1 MIRLFDIE
9 NNKVIPTE
17 HCYNIKFL
25 KDIMDQYPDNYI
37 KVYSYLFY
45 MTCQNPDLN
54 PFFNLSADIKED
66 FILKEIDADFS
77 TDDDL
82 IIEGVKKCINMYE
95 TPTSRAYV
103 GIQTMLDKLAKYMT
117 DNPIT
122 VGRDGNMNSLLKA
135 AKDYDSIR
143 SSFKAAYQDLKEE
156 QQSHFRGGAGMAYDQ
171 K

>member
-1 MIRLFDIE
+1 MR
-9 NNKVIPTE
+9 NN
-17 HCYNIKFL
+17 YSIK
-25 KDIMDQYPDNYI
+25 N
-37 KVYSYLFY
+37 
-45 MTCQNPDLN
+45 NDLIYDWID
-54 PFFNLSADIKED
+54 FVAESRSRKD

-82 IIEGVKKCINMYE
+82 IVDGLRKCFNMYE
-95 TPTSRAYV
+95 TPTSRAYM

-122 VGRDGNMNSLLKA
+122 VGRDGNINSLLRA
-135 AKDYDSIR
+135 AKDYEGIR

>member
-9 NNKVIPTE
+9 NGKVVPTE

-25 KDIMDQYPDNYI
+25 KDIMETYPENYLKI
-37 KVYSYLFY
+37 FSYLFY
-45 MTCQNPDLN
+45 MTCPNPDLN
-54 PFFNLSADIKED
+54 PFFNMTSEIKED

-77 TDDDL
+77 TDEDL
-82 IIEGVKKCINMYE
+82 IVDSLSKCSAMYE
-95 TPTSRAYV
+95 TPTSRAYH

-122 VGRDGNMNSLLKA
+122 VGRDGNINSLLRA
-135 AKDYDSIR
+135 AKDYEGIR

>member
-1 MIRLFDIE
+1 MIRLFDVE
-9 NNKVIPTE
+9 NNRVVPTE

-25 KDIMDQYPDNYI
+25 KDIMDAYPENYL
-37 KVYSYLFY
+37 KVYSYVFY
-45 MTCQNPDLN
+45 MTCKNPDLN
-54 PFFNLSADIKED
+54 PFFNLSEEIKED
-66 FILKEIDADFS
+66 FILKEVDADFS

-82 IIEGVKKCINMYE
+82 IIEAVRKCGIMYE

-117 DNPIT
+117 DAPIT
-122 VGRDGNMNSLLKA
+122 VGRDGNINSLLKA
-135 AKDYDSIR
+135 AKDYQDIR
-143 SSFKAAYQDLKEE
+143 ASFKAAYQDLKEE